1 MILKP
6 KKPPKYT
13 DFVCLRGKER
23 CLKKRDR
30 TEEEGTEGKGEIQAS
45 LMEVF
50 LLH

>member
-1 MILKP
+1 MARRKN
-6 KKPPKYT
+6 T

-23 CLKKRDR
+23 RLKKRER